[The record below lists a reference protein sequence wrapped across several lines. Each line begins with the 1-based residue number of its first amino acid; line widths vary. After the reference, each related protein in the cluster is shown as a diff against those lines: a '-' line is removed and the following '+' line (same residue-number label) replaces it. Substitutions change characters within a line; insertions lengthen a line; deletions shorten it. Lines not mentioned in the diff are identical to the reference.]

1 MCSFDNNNLVSEY
14 EPSACKLQ
22 YCIVRHFQILLIIKN
37 GSSCYN
43 IQSCAWSELSL
54 ELTLLSGIC
63 RTQEPMHNNSMHSN
77 PCTRSHAQGPI
88 QEIPCKRSHARD
100 PIQEIPCTRSHAQDP
115 MHKVPYKRF
124 HARDPMHKVPCKRSH
139 AWDPMQ
145 RFHARDPMHKVP
157 CKRSH
162 ARDPMQR
169 SHARDPMHEI
179 SCTRFHVWEQMYEI
193 PWMRAHVLALVGE
206 PGYEAIHVWEP
217 TQVSLRHKTIIYI
230 MHYYYPQLLVC
241 EINWAYR
248 CIDDAL
254 FSQIWL

>member
-100 PIQEIPCTRSHAQDP
+100 PIQEIPCTRSHAQGP
-115 MHKVPYKRF
+115 IQEI
-124 HARDPMHKVPCKRSH
+124 PCKRSH
-139 AWDPMQ
+139 AQGPMQ
-145 RFHARDPMHKVP
+145 EIPCTRSHAEIS
-157 CKRSH
+157 CTRSH
-162 ARDPMQR
+162 ARDL
-169 SHARDPMHEI
+169 MHEI
-179 SCTRFHVWEQMYEI
+179 PCMRANVWDPMNESSCISLGRGAWVRGY
-193 PWMRAHVLALVGE
+193 PCMRAHTSEL
-206 PGYEAIHVWEP
+206 EA
-217 TQVSLRHKTIIYI
+217 
-230 MHYYYPQLLVC
+230 
-241 EINWAYR
+241 
-248 CIDDAL
+248 
-254 FSQIWL
+254 